1 MESLDSINDTIE
13 SLTSDMLKHNTKNED
28 KIIELLELR
37 KFIIER
43 DEKFILLNSSN
54 EETERINYMIDLFL
68 AIIVSDRVIQNNT
81 IIELNTFGIIFD
93 RMHDAIKLLPKSII
107 AYRDIKRDK
116 PRTMATYLNKL
127 LIHIGAKVVPVYKNK
142 TAETRGRPESYL
154 LEWICPVESY

>member
-1 MESLDSINDTIE
+1 MDSLDNINDTIE

-43 DEKFILLNSSN
+43 DENFRLLNVSD
-54 EETERINYMIDLFL
+54 EENERINYMIDLFL
-68 AIIVSDRVIQNNT
+68 VIVGSDRVIQNNKS
-81 IIELNTFGIIFD
+81 IELDTFGTIFD

-116 PRTMATYLNKL
+116 PRTIVAYLNKL
-127 LIHIGAKVVPVYKNK
+127 LIHVAAKITPVYKNK
-142 TAETRGRPESYL
+142 TAEARYKPESYL